1 MSWRAFDKTV
11 RRKPLAFAA
20 DAVYGNSIDLE
31 LEVIAKKEVARK
43 ALLLMFVDV
52 LLLAFTP
59 MIVRRGSSSFKRRH
73 LHPYTRQRPPRKRL
87 RSDGTLGN
95 QPAVSKAV
103 ATERA
108 KTSGYRRLEAGCGQ
122 DCLPRVV
129 PKKVILATSRR
140 CHKSDCAPKG
150 TNGSS
155 RQSNSRI
162 PSSLPRRPPRN
173 A

>member
-52 LLLAFTP
+52 LLLALTP

-87 RSDGTLGN
+87 RSHGQTGSQGN
-95 QPAVSKAV
+95 ALSVS
-103 ATERA
+103 EW
-108 KTSGYRRLEAGCGQ
+108 
-122 DCLPRVV
+122 
-129 PKKVILATSRR
+129 
-140 CHKSDCAPKG
+140 
-150 TNGSS
+150 
-155 RQSNSRI
+155 RQSGNSKQQDH
-162 PSSLPRRPPRN
+162 PRRWACRSPSTIPHL
-173 A
+173 